1 MIVERTNMK
10 GDMTM
15 KMPLIAAHRGSSSGN
30 IPCNSWVAFE
40 AALAQGADIV
50 EIDVSRSADGELFVF
65 HPGTEPVFLLSDR
78 LIRDMT
84 AEEVRKLRFYNYDH
98 AVTEL
103 GISTLDE
110 VLEQLK
116 DRCIVNIDKFPD
128 CPAEIAAAVRRH
140 GMQDQVLVKTNPTE
154 EWFKIVE
161 EVAPDLPYMV
171 FARNE
176 DTFSESLK
184 NRNLRYLGTESLF
197 TTEDAQ
203 IAKRE
208 YIDQMHAMGLKVWY
222 NAIVFNYKTVH
233 AAGHND
239 DISVAGKPDE
249 GWGWLI
255 DRGVDMIQTDW
266 PGMLR
271 QYMINGYH
279 KKAIVL

>member
-1 MIVERTNMK
+1 
-10 GDMTM
+10 M
-15 KMPLIAAHRGSSSGN
+15 KMPLIAAHRGASSGN
-30 IPCNSWVAFE
+30 IPCNTWASYE
-40 AALAQGADIV
+40 AGLAQGADII
-50 EIDVSRSADGELFVF
+50 EIDVSKSLDGELFT
-65 HPGTEPVFLLSDR
+65 GGLGMSEPRV
-78 LIRDMT
+78 MT
-84 AEEVRKLRFYNYDH
+84 ADEVKKLRFYNYDG
-98 AVTEL
+98 AVTEF
-103 GISTLDE
+103 GVSTLDE
-110 VLEQLK
+110 TLDQLK

-161 EVAPDLPYMV
+161 ELAPDLPYMI

-176 DTFSESLK
+176 DNVSEMLCK
-184 NRNLRYLGTESLF
+184 RNLRYLGTESLF
-197 TTEDAQ
+197 SHEDAQ
-203 IAKRE
+203 IAQPE
-208 YIDQMHAMGLKVWY
+208 YIEKMHKMGLKVWY

-239 DISVAGKPDE
+239 DISASGKPDE

-271 QYMINGYH
+271 QYMLYGYH
-279 KKAIVL
+279 KKVKVL